1 MTFALHTP
9 PLAPTD
15 PSYQM
20 VADFQT
26 KYDALSAPVNAAL
39 HTMLV
44 RWGWRQTANPAAY
57 WRLFARGLVYA
68 RTLP

>member
-15 PSYQM
+15 PSFQM

-26 KYDALSAPVNAAL
+26 QFDALSDTDNAGAEAL
-39 HTMLV
+39 LV
-44 RWGWRQTANPAAY
+44 SWGWVQTANPAAY
-57 WRLFARGLVYA
+57 WRLFVRALEAVG
-68 RTLP
+68 